1 MNNNNIYNVGI
12 SKYKKFLKYL
22 LKIIKLYFYTIKDIY
37 IDDLYILLSS
47 IQQNRNLLLFSGHS
61 FIFHQRPYEK
71 ILN

>member
-12 SKYKKFLKYL
+12 SKYKKFLKHL

-47 IQQNRNLLLFSGHS
+47 IQQNHNLLLYSGHP
-61 FIFHQRPYEK
+61 FIFSSTP
-71 ILN
+71 I

>member
-22 LKIIKLYFYTIKDIY
+22 LKIIKLCFYTIKDIY

-47 IQQNRNLLLFSGHS
+47 IQQNHNLLLYSGHS
-61 FIFHQRPYEK
+61 FIFSSTP
-71 ILN
+71 I